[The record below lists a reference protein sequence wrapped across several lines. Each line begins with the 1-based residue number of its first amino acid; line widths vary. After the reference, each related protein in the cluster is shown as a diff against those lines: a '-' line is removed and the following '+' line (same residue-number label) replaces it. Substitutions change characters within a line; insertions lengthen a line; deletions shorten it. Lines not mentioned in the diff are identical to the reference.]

1 MVYIIPK
8 NIKPAI
14 IGTHLVRKTV
24 RLVLIHINP
33 QRTRAIKILL
43 ALIMHHDKHVNLAIA
58 VDIAHFQPCQ

>member
-33 QRTRAIKILL
+33 QRTHTIKILL
-43 ALIMHHDKHVNLAIA
+43 ALIMHHDKHVNLSIA